1 MAVPAGRIKEL
12 AGSAGGRIFA
22 GAIAIGTVAATF
34 PVADGAV
41 FDPEKAIG
49 IIAVIG
55 AWLATEWASWN
66 PGPHPHDIDLR
77 NRIRTRIL
85 GVMAF
90 LRSHDFGQS
99 FPFGLLNPLDD
110 IIRNFVGSS
119 YEFVDPDLQVKWAV
133 LVSETAEFL
142 NYIALNTFREDDAL
156 HHSSFLLDRDRGG
169 MISNETQSKIDHA
182 NAMATKL
189 YQGFDDFERLC
200 IQRLGAFEEIDS

>member
-1 MAVPAGRIKEL
+1 MTVPAGRIKEL

-49 IIAVIG
+49 IIAAIG

-119 YEFVDPDLQVKWAV
+119 YEFVDPDLQVKWAA

-142 NYIALNTFREDDAL
+142 SYIALNTFREDDAL
-156 HHSSFLLDRDRGG
+156 HQSSFLLDRDRGG